1 MPDTNL
7 VLVKELKAKNGSK
20 IGHITLNSEETL
32 NSLTL
37 SMADI
42 IHSQLSE
49 WEKEKNIVAVILEG
63 AGDKAFCAGGDIR
76 ALYESMVQNPRGPNP
91 FAEAFFEREY
101 RLDYKIHKYSKPII
115 CWVDGITMGGGVG
128 LMLGCDYRFST
139 ERTRFAMPEIGVGLF
154 PDVGFTYFID
164 KLPKNIGL
172 YMMLTATQLN
182 AADTQLVGLTNNY
195 ISVTAKDS
203 FEKEITELDWSDDL
217 QKNSEIL
224 DLCIQ
229 NFKEK
234 PLSKEGFPE
243 SQLESRLESVQALMN
258 ADNLVD
264 ITKNILTNSTPD
276 EWFKRGIKG
285 LVNGCP
291 TSAHIIWEQCNFEK
305 SKNLKEVFKF
315 ELDLAIQVTR
325 HPDFTEGIRAA
336 IIEKDNQPQWSY
348 ADINNLPRKWIE
360 EHLEPAWN
368 KNPLDDLEN

>member
-203 FEKEITELDWSDDL
+203 FTKAITELDWSDDL
-217 QKNSEIL
+217 QKNSDIL
-224 DLCIQ
+224 DLCIK
-229 NFKEK
+229 NFKEM

-243 SQLESRLESVQALMN
+243 SQLESRLESVQALMS

-264 ITKNILTNSTPD
+264 ISKNILTNSTPD

-285 LVNGCP
+285 LGKGCP

-315 ELDLAIQVTR
+315 ELDLAIQITR
-325 HPDFTEGIRAA
+325 HPDFTEGIRAV

-348 ADINNLPRKWIE
+348 AEINKLPREWIE